1 MRESK
6 GKSQRGKKRLAKC
19 LSYKI
24 LLYRICK
31 ELPQINNKKTDN
43 TKEKKS
49 KALELLKRGYANG
62 Q

>member
-6 GKSQRGKKRLAKC
+6 GKAQRGKKRLAKC

-24 LLYRICK
+24 LISRICK